1 MTEEL
6 NEEKSSGTGKVLS
19 LPKRIAEFVREIVS
33 ELRRV
38 VWPTRSQVV
47 TYSGVVLV
55 FVIVLAIIVNVIDI
69 VVGQG
74 VLAIFGE

>member
-6 NEEKSSGTGKVLS
+6 NEENSSGTGKVLS